1 MSILALRGH
10 VEVQY
15 PAPPVLDHKEAVQ
28 QLERHRG
35 HSEEV
40 ECGDDFAMIP

>member
-1 MSILALRGH
+1 M
-10 VEVQY
+10 QY

-28 QLERHRG
+28 QLERHSG

-40 ECGDDFAMIP
+40 ECGDDFAMIL